1 MSITRSILIRASRS
15 PWLANQVRRRKFTRR
30 AVRRFMPGEDVSE
43 ALGAAKQ
50 FAEEK
55 IATVFTQL
63 GERVTSTA
71 ECDAV
76 RDHYLDLF
84 DEIQRRGLPSHVSV
98 KLTQLGLDI
107 DRDACAARVRTL
119 ADKAVATG
127 SFLWVDI
134 EESHYVDATL
144 AVYRVVRAANPK
156 VGLCLQA
163 YLYRTPDDLRSLLP
177 LKPSIR
183 LVKGAYREPATVA
196 FPKKQDTD
204 RAFESIAN
212 EMLDAAAHGN
222 MFPVFGT
229 HDMRI
234 IDTIVARAKS
244 LALAKN
250 AYELHMLYGIRMD
263 QQRRLAASGVVVRE

>member
-1 MSITRSILIRASRS
+1 
-15 PWLANQVRRRKFTRR
+15 
-30 AVRRFMPGEDVSE
+30 MPGEDVSE

-183 LVKGAYREPATVA
+183 LVKGAYREPPTVA

-234 IDTIVARAKS
+234 IDAIVARAKS

-263 QQRRLAASGVVVRE
+263 QQRRLAASGVVVRDLISYGTHWFPWYMRRLAERPANVWFVVRSVFSS